1 MGYNI
6 EAIEKRARKK
16 MDTIRSAGLDRAK
29 KVAFMLRKKYGAKK
43 VLLFGSLVRDGYLDE
58 RSDIDILVD
67 GVRANDMLRAGFD
80 AWMEADPFDVDL
92 IPAKKARKSLLKVAR
107 KEGIEL

>member
-1 MGYNI
+1 
-6 EAIEKRARKK
+6 
-16 MDTIRSAGLDRAK
+16 MDDIRSAGLVRAK
-29 KVAFMLRKKYGAKK
+29 KVAVMLRKKYGAKK

-67 GVRANDMLRAGFD
+67 GVNANDMLRAGFD
-80 AWMEADPFDVDL
+80 AWMVAEPFDVDL
-92 IPAKKARKSLLKVAR
+92 IPEKKARKSLLKVAR